1 MDHRFLRILLF
12 CLFVFCSFLS
22 EGQSKRTKGD
32 KTNYKY
38 FQIPGKVRAESGDA
52 EGTIVNLINLETK
65 QTEKSITVS
74 SSGKFDFDLS
84 YFKEYRISVVK
95 DGYYQKDIDVSTL
108 VPPNVWEK
116 DSVFP
121 PYFIVVS
128 IFKKVEGI
136 KLSFEGSVVGKIYY
150 SPNGKL
156 DNFDAIINIEDQA
169 IETEIK
175 DALKSIIDQKFNLKV
190 SEALEFEK
198 KSEYSP
204 AYTAYTEA
212 LKIKPKD
219 QFVIEKLKEIAEDIK
234 NQSGE
239 AKLKAE
245 FNRLLA
251 LGDVQVSAIKYYEAI
266 QSFKAALKL
275 IVNEPIA
282 LQKLADAERLLAQ
295 YLDQQKNNAA
305 FDKLIASG
313 DIQVKATKYAE
324 GIAIFKEA
332 LVIRPN
338 DAATKARIANAEL
351 LFAQSLEQQ
360 KQNGEFGKLIASGDA
375 QVKAIHYIEGIL
387 NFKNALAIR
396 PNDPSTLVRIANA
409 ERLLALELDQQKNN
423 AAFDKLIASGDAQV
437 NGTKYAEGITDF
449 KQALQIRPNDASTL
463 VRIANAERLLAQ
475 GLDQQKQNAAFDKL
489 IASGDA
495 QVNGTKYAEGITDF
509 KQALQI
515 RPNDPSTL
523 ARIANAE
530 RLLAQ
535 GLDQQKQNAAFDKLI
550 ASGDAQVNRTKYAE
564 GITDFKQALE
574 IRPNDPSTLAR
585 IANAERLLALEL
597 DQQKQNTDFDKLIAS
612 GDVQVNATKYAE
624 GITDFKKALQIR
636 PNDNATL
643 VRIADAEKKLA
654 MLADEREKQML
665 YQLAIKEADQY
676 HKVVSWS
683 QAILAYQK
691 ASAILPN
698 EPYPIKRISELTN
711 LINQEK
717 NTTRLYQEA
726 LQKGEDK
733 FAAKSYLEAIQAYK
747 EAQKIKPLEQLP
759 PAKIVAIQAIL
770 DELASLDNPV
780 KKPLVTVS
788 KIEESDGIYLEK
800 KRLAD
805 QNFKNSQWI
814 IARFYYLEA
823 YNIKS
828 GERYIQDQIE
838 ACDKMIDSDITAEVS
853 KEYKTAL
860 ASADEQMKVKNYNSA
875 RFYYRKAN
883 GLIKWENYPV
893 DQLKA
898 IDKILTEML
907 SLDDQQAL
915 VENLKKADLAF
926 LQKEYPSARFYYEKA
941 RAISETDQIVSRIKE
956 IDSIVN
962 GFEVQNNRTTYN
974 GLIQKGDESFAQ
986 KNNAEARFY
995 YEKASQLRP
1004 EEKYPKEKIKLI
1016 DAERVQ
1022 K

>member
-1 MDHRFLRILLF
+1 M
-12 CLFVFCSFLS
+12 
-22 EGQSKRTKGD
+22 
-32 KTNYKY
+32 
-38 FQIPGKVRAESGDA
+38 
-52 EGTIVNLINLETK
+52 
-65 QTEKSITVS
+65 
-74 SSGKFDFDLS
+74 
-84 YFKEYRISVVK
+84 
-95 DGYYQKDIDVSTL
+95 
-108 VPPNVWEK
+108 
-116 DSVFP
+116 
-121 PYFIVVS
+121 
-128 IFKKVEGI
+128 
-136 KLSFEGSVVGKIYY
+136 
-150 SPNGKL
+150 
-156 DNFDAIINIEDQA
+156 
-169 IETEIK
+169 
-175 DALKSIIDQKFNLKV
+175 
-190 SEALEFEK
+190 
-198 KSEYSP
+198 
-204 AYTAYTEA
+204 
-212 LKIKPKD
+212 
-219 QFVIEKLKEIAEDIK
+219 
-234 NQSGE
+234 
-239 AKLKAE
+239 
-245 FNRLLA
+245 
-251 LGDVQVSAIKYYEAI
+251 
-266 QSFKAALKL
+266 
-275 IVNEPIA
+275 
-282 LQKLADAERLLAQ
+282 
-295 YLDQQKNNAA
+295 
-305 FDKLIASG
+305 
-313 DIQVKATKYAE
+313 
-324 GIAIFKEA
+324 
-332 LVIRPN
+332 
-338 DAATKARIANAEL
+338 
-351 LFAQSLEQQ
+351 
-360 KQNGEFGKLIASGDA
+360 
-375 QVKAIHYIEGIL
+375 
-387 NFKNALAIR
+387 
-396 PNDPSTLVRIANA
+396 
-409 ERLLALELDQQKNN
+409 ALELDQQK
-423 AAFDKLIASGDAQV
+423 
-437 NGTKYAEGITDF
+437 
-449 KQALQIRPNDASTL
+449 
-463 VRIANAERLLAQ
+463 
-475 GLDQQKQNAAFDKL
+475 QN
-489 IASGDA
+489 
-495 QVNGTKYAEGITDF
+495 T
-509 KQALQI
+509 
-515 RPNDPSTL
+515 
-523 ARIANAE
+523 
-530 RLLAQ
+530 
-535 GLDQQKQNAAFDKLI
+535 AFDKLI
-550 ASGDAQVNRTKYAE
+550 ASGDAQVNRTKYVE
-564 GITDFKQALE
+564 GITDFKQALQ

>member
-495 QVNGTKYAEGITDF
+495 QVNRTKYAEGITDF
-509 KQALQI
+509 KQALEI

-530 RLLAQ
+530 RLLALE
-535 GLDQQKQNAAFDKLI
+535 LDQQKQNTAFDKLI
-550 ASGDAQVNRTKYAE
+550 ASGDAQVNRTKYVE
-564 GITDFKQALE
+564 GITDFKQALQ
-574 IRPNDPSTLAR
+574 IHPNDPSTLAR

>member
-136 KLSFEGSVVGKIYY
+136 ELSFEGSVVGKIYY

-495 QVNGTKYAEGITDF
+495 QVNRTKYAEGITDF
-509 KQALQI
+509 KQALEI

-530 RLLAQ
+530 RLLALE
-535 GLDQQKQNAAFDKLI
+535 LDQQKQNTAFDKLI
-550 ASGDAQVNRTKYAE
+550 ASGDAQVNRTKYVE
-564 GITDFKQALE
+564 GITDFKQALQ
-574 IRPNDPSTLAR
+574 IHPNDPSTLAR

>member
-495 QVNGTKYAEGITDF
+495 QVNRTKYAEGITDF
-509 KQALQI
+509 KQALEI

-530 RLLAQ
+530 RLLALE
-535 GLDQQKQNAAFDKLI
+535 LDQQKQNTAFDKLI
-550 ASGDAQVNRTKYAE
+550 ASGDAQVNRTKYVE
-564 GITDFKQALE
+564 GITDFKQALQ